1 MTAAPL
7 PVLLRPSPFRL
18 EVRQHIAVEGQS
30 IYDIMRDFPGMVP
43 EVMSHGVVHLG
54 PADLPV
60 DQCWE
65 IPREYW
71 HRVKPR
77 AGSRHVI
84 RVSIRPGNTPRGGG
98 GKNPLAMIA
107 AIALVVVASA
117 ITGGAA
123 AGFLGTSLFAAGS
136 TSAALLAA
144 GVSIVGALALNA
156 LAPPPTES
164 QGTQESKDKK
174 ATLGSASIQGN
185 VLEAFSPIPFVIGTH
200 RVSPPHLITPWSESI
215 NDDQYVYA
223 IVGLNGAH
231 DFDDIRING
240 TPIDDLDGVEYE
252 VRDVINDDSDLT
264 LITSQVFE
272 QQVGSEISGHKVQDD
287 ATALLQDTTTPANSY
302 PSWVGARSRT
312 EPDEIWMTFVWTTLL
327 MQDSSTTVEGGVP
340 LRMRIRRAGESA
352 WINLPEFHA
361 QRERL
366 EPFRGMIKLRFAEVP
381 TSFVRIDQDTT
392 RPPWR
397 WVLYATN
404 AANGESY
411 DTNSY
416 FAPSSVNNA
425 SAVTGE
431 DGVAVVYLDPA
442 TFPVGTYDVQV
453 QRGYGYK
460 AQDFTSST
468 YLLSAAIP
476 YFFTHTPASSPPS
489 LRQEQS
495 KVPTKIN
502 FASMSSVWSEYPLGE
517 KGLALLAVKAK
528 NTSVS
533 ALTSLVSGYA
543 NTWDGTDWDTFEP
556 TSNPAAW
563 TRSLMLGQQSIRA
576 PYIAAQLD
584 DDTLTDWY
592 DFNGVPTDVATF
604 DGSAD
609 YFARGGG
616 LTGAADSKL
625 MTFSA
630 WVYLPGTTSGR
641 LIASVNSLAGGTGR
655 TRVIMSGNQ
664 FSFIGYNAA
673 EAEILNINSP
683 VLTQGQWHHV
693 VASVDLA
700 NTSNRHIYIDG
711 VSALNAVV
719 TYTNDTMDFTMAD
732 WGVGGYP
739 NGTSLF
745 TGRIAELWFAPG
757 VYIDLSVEANRLK
770 FIDQWGRPA
779 RLGATGNLPTG
790 SAPLVYL
797 SGEIDAW
804 SVNKGTGG
812 NFAANGAPEGDSQAV
827 TVGYPIL
834 ECNAFV
840 EGVQST
846 GDVLRQTA
854 GTGRAALR
862 ASDKVGVVIERDRT
876 AEDTMQLFTQRNTRG
891 LTIRRA
897 FPRVPDGLRVRFND
911 ESNDYSPKE
920 LFVYRRL
927 LDGDASNLEAIT
939 YVGVTNE
946 AQALA
951 RAHLDLAQL
960 TRRAALY
967 NFETDIEN
975 IYCTKGTLVALAH
988 DTLRRHYDAARVAT
1002 VIDDGT
1008 NVTGITLD
1016 SDLRLTLSAQATDF
1030 EDDALASPP
1039 AGWAS
1044 QWDANVTALVT
1055 AQASLPEGKGPL
1067 LDKTTA
1073 VGDSFFAWT
1082 DADVDTQADC
1092 EILALIR
1099 PNADS
1104 GTTDNAIGVI
1114 LRGSGTNVTKTG
1126 YRAVLNSATAAAR
1139 NRIEISKWVNGTF
1152 TFLANATFA
1161 WATGTNYWLRFRARG
1176 TSLKVKVWAEGGAE
1190 PGSWNV
1196 TTTDADVAGP
1206 GKSGAYVYH
1215 TSSTFYVGSFAVA
1228 PLSGVV
1234 IQLRDGTTRTEEVN
1248 ETIDCGLT
1256 TALTFVTPFVIP
1268 PDFMT
1273 LDGPT
1278 APLDV
1283 DCLVAAGPFQSVEK
1297 RMLVLGVQ
1305 PQSEFTAS
1313 LTLVDEAPPVQ
1324 WLTPSGGGW
1333 FATGGGRWLAPF

>member
-1 MTAAPL
+1 MTSAPL
-7 PVLLRPSPFRL
+7 PVLLRPSPFKL
-18 EVRQHIAVEGQS
+18 ETRQHVAVEGQS
-30 IYDIMRDFPGMVP
+30 IHDILRDFPGIGP
-43 EVMSHGVVHLG
+43 EVWTHGVVHVG
-54 PADLPV
+54 E
-60 DQCWE
+60 WE
-65 IPREYW
+65 IPRDRW
-71 HRVKPR
+71 RRVKPR
-77 AGSRHVI
+77 AGSRYII
-84 RVSIRPGNTPRGGG
+84 RVSIRPAGGRGGSG
-98 GKNPLAMIA
+98 QGSKNPLATIA

-123 AGFLGTSLFAAGS
+123 SGLFGTTLFAAGS

-144 GVSIVGALALNA
+144 GVSIVGALAINA
-156 LAPPPTES
+156 LAPPPTAAQGS
-164 QGTQESKDKK
+164 QSESKDRK

-185 VLEAFSPIPFVIGTH
+185 VLEAFSPIPFVAGTH
-200 RVSPPHLITPWSESI
+200 RVSPPHLIPPWSESI

-231 DFDDIRING
+231 RIEDVRING
-240 TPIDDLDGVEYE
+240 TPIDDLAGVEYE
-252 VRDVINDDSDLT
+252 VRDVVNDDSDLT
-264 LITSQVFE
+264 LITKQVFE
-272 QQVGSEISGHKVQDD
+272 NQVSAEISGHKVQDD
-287 ATALLQDTTTPANSY
+287 ATNLLQDTTTPANSY
-302 PSWVGARSRT
+302 PGWVGARSRT
-312 EPDEIWMTFVWTTLL
+312 DPDEIWLTFVWTTLL
-327 MQDSSTTVEGGVP
+327 MQDTSTTVEGGVP
-340 LRMRIRRAGESA
+340 IRLRIRRAGAST

-381 TSFVRIDQDTT
+381 TSFTRIDQDAT

-397 WVLYATN
+397 WVLYSTN
-404 AANGESY
+404 ATNGESY

-416 FAPSSVNNA
+416 FAPVSGNNA
-425 SAVTGE
+425 SNVTGE

-442 TFPVGTYDVQV
+442 TFPIGTYDVQV

-460 AQDFTSST
+460 AQDFTSSA
-468 YLLSAAIP
+468 YQLAGNVP

-489 LRQEQS
+489 IRQEQS
-495 KVPTKIN
+495 KVPAKVT
-502 FASMSSVWSEYPLGE
+502 FASMSSVWDEYPLGE
-517 KGLALLAVKAK
+517 KGLTLIAVKAK
-528 NTSVS
+528 NTAVS
-533 ALTSLVSGYA
+533 ALTGLFTGYA
-543 NTWDGTDWDTFEP
+543 NTWDAADWDAFEP
-556 TSNPAAW
+556 TNNPAAW
-563 TRSLMLGQQSIRA
+563 TRALMLGQQSIKA

-584 DDTLTDWY
+584 DDALTDWY
-592 DFNGVPTDVATF
+592 DFCGNRTDAAIF
-604 DGSAD
+604 DGTDD
-609 YFARGGG
+609 YFTRDGG
-616 LTGAADSKL
+616 LTGAVDSKL

-630 WVYLPGTTSGR
+630 WVYVEAGLGGR
-641 LIASVNSLAGGTGR
+641 LIASSDSLAGGGSL
-655 TRVIMSGNQ
+655 TRAVLSGGDNR
-664 FSFIGYNAA
+664 FSLNGHNAA
-673 EAEILNINSP
+673 GTDILNLNSSP
-683 VLTQGQWHHV
+683 LAAGRWHHCM
-693 VASVDLA
+693 ASVDLTDTA
-700 NTSNRHIYIDG
+700 KRHVYIDG
-711 VSALNAVV
+711 VSDLAVIN
-719 TYTNDTMDFTMAD
+719 TYINDTIDFTKAD
-732 WGVGGYP
+732 WGVGALPSGASLL
-739 NGTSLF
+739 NGML
-745 TGRIAELWFAPG
+745 AELWFAPG
-757 VYIDLSVEANRLK
+757 VYIDLSLAANRLK
-770 FIDQWGRPA
+770 FLDQWGRPA

-790 SAPLVYL
+790 SSPLVYL
-797 SGEIDAW
+797 AGQVSAW
-804 SVNKGTGG
+804 TVNKGTGG
-812 NFAANGAPEGDSQAV
+812 NFTAHGSPAGDRQAIS
-827 TVGYPIL
+827 VGHPIL
-834 ECNAFV
+834 ECNAYI
-840 EGVQST
+840 EGTQST
-846 GDVLRQTA
+846 GDVLRQVA

-876 AEDTMQLFTQRNTRG
+876 AEDPMQLFTQRNTRG

-911 ESNDYSPKE
+911 ETNDYSPKE

-927 LDGDASNLEAIT
+927 LGGDASNLEAVT

-960 TRRAALY
+960 TRRASLY

-988 DTLRRHYDAARVAT
+988 DTVRRHYDAARVAS

-1016 SDLRLTLSAQATDF
+1016 SDVRLTLAAQATDF

-1044 QWDANVTALVT
+1044 QWDANVTAVVT
-1055 AQASLPEGKGPL
+1055 AQANLPEGKGPL
-1067 LDKTTA
+1067 LDKTTG

-1082 DADVDTQADC
+1082 DAAADTQADC

-1114 LRGSGTNVTKTG
+1114 LRGSGDNSTKTG
-1126 YRAVLNSATAAAR
+1126 YRAVLNSNSAGSR
-1139 NRIEISKWVNGTF
+1139 DRIEISKWVAGSF
-1152 TFLANATFA
+1152 TFLANATFS

-1176 TSLKVKVWAEGGAE
+1176 TSLKAKVWAEGAAE

-1196 TTTDADVAGP
+1196 TTTDSSVSGP

-1234 IQLRDGTTRTEEVN
+1234 LQLLDGTTRTEEVN

-1256 TALTFVTPFVIP
+1256 VPLTFVTPFAIP
-1268 PDFMT
+1268 AGGA
-1273 LDGPT
+1273 LD
-1278 APLDV
+1278 A
-1283 DCLVAAGPFQSVEK
+1283 DCLVASGPFQSVEK

-1324 WLTPSGGGW
+1324 WIAPSGDRW
-1333 FATGGGRWLAPF
+1333 VVPGGGKWLAPF